1 MLKEIMKNTI
11 EYVNSFPKKE
21 RKSYGQ
27 FFTPIQTAEYM
38 ASLIRTESEKVKIL
52 DPGAGNGLLTAAVVE
67 HLIARGTAR
76 EISVVLYENDK
87 NIQSLLKKNIEIISS
102 YCSQNR

>member
-38 ASLIRTESEKVKIL
+38 ASLLS
-52 DPGAGNGLLTAAVVE
+52 
-67 HLIARGTAR
+67 LIH
-76 EISVVLYENDK
+76 I
-87 NIQSLLKKNIEIISS
+87 
-102 YCSQNR
+102 

>member
-27 FFTPIQTAEYM
+27 FFTPMQM
-38 ASLIRTESEKVKIL
+38 PGSE
-52 DPGAGNGLLTAAVVE
+52 AVV
-67 HLIARGTAR
+67 
-76 EISVVLYENDK
+76 
-87 NIQSLLKKNIEIISS
+87 KK
-102 YCSQNR
+102 YW

>member
-38 ASLIRTESEKVKIL
+38 ASVSYTH
-52 DPGAGNGLLTAAVVE
+52 LT
-67 HLIARGTAR
+67 LPTIA
-76 EISVVLYENDK
+76 
-87 NIQSLLKKNIEIISS
+87 
-102 YCSQNR
+102 

>member
-27 FFTPIQTAEYM
+27 F
-38 ASLIRTESEKVKIL
+38 
-52 DPGAGNGLLTAAVVE
+52 LL
-67 HLIARGTAR
+67 RYR
-76 EISVVLYENDK
+76 R
-87 NIQSLLKKNIEIISS
+87 QSIWHRL
-102 YCSQNR
+102 